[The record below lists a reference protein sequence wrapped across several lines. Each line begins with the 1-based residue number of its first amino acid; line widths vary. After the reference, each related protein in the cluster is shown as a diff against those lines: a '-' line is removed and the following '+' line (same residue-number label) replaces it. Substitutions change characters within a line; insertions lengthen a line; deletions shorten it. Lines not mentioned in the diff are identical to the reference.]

1 MAKYKNYTMKKFI
14 SISLKVL
21 LVATLLTMYTGC
33 KKDNDQDNSTFS
45 PGELAGYQW
54 LLFINNGT
62 GTEMRLVHFTQ
73 SGNDVTATIESVT
86 LKKSQSL
93 SLRNDGF
100 SIDEKGDGISVF
112 HFKLKKDANGE
123 PVINMVEYK
132 DRQNPAKTIQS
143 VHYITKSSEII
154 PFQNNSYEGPGFLQ
168 FNAGTWRYYAVP
180 NAMGNYTEIAPGAWK
195 GTLNG
200 AQYMGVS
207 AKINNRWRMFLQKAG
222 EPSMMFSVI

>member
-1 MAKYKNYTMKKFI
+1 MKQFTT
-14 SISLKVL
+14 ISLKVL

-33 KKDNDQDNSTFS
+33 KKDNDQDNSTIS

-73 SGNDVTATIESVT
+73 SGNDVTATIEDVV
-86 LKKSQSL
+86 LKKSQPV
-93 SLRNDGF
+93 SLRNDSF
-100 SIDEKGDGISVF
+100 SIDEKDDGISVF
-112 HFKLKKDANGE
+112 HFKLKKDANGN
-123 PVINMVEYK
+123 PVINTVAYK
-132 DRQNPAKTIQS
+132 DRQNPAKTVQS

-154 PFQNNSYEGPGFLQ
+154 PFQTNSYEGPGFLQ

-195 GTLNG
+195 GTLSG
-200 AQYMGVS
+200 SQYMGIS